1 MNTENNKENNEKL
14 QANDDVSHN
23 AHYEKTDEPVQ
34 LDERDQKD
42 STEDWN
48 AEQSRTGRHK

>member
-1 MNTENNKENNEKL
+1 MDIKNKPADNEKI
-14 QANDDVSHN
+14 QANDDVSQN
-23 AHYEKTDEPVQ
+23 AHYEENNGPEQ
-34 LDERDQKD
+34 LDERDRND

>member
-1 MNTENNKENNEKL
+1 MDTSDKNSGKT

-23 AHYEKTDEPVQ
+23 AHYEETDRPSQ
-34 LDERDQKD
+34 LDTRDEKD

-48 AEQSRTGRHK
+48 AEKSRTSRHK

>member
-1 MNTENNKENNEKL
+1 MEKNRKTNTETT

-23 AHYEKTDEPVQ
+23 AHYEGKDKPAQ
-34 LDERDQKD
+34 FDERDQNKSAD
-42 STEDWN
+42 DWN

>member
-1 MNTENNKENNEKL
+1 MNTEDKKVNNEKL

-34 LDERDQKD
+34 LDERDQND

>member
-1 MNTENNKENNEKL
+1 MDKEIKPTEKTD
-14 QANDDVSHN
+14 ANDNVSHN
-23 AHYEKTDEPVQ
+23 AHYDKKNEPNQ
-34 LDERDQKD
+34 FDERDRND

>member
-1 MNTENNKENNEKL
+1 MDTTNDKPSEKT

-23 AHYEKTDEPVQ
+23 AHYEETDKPSQ
-34 LDERDQKD
+34 LDERDQND
-42 STEDWN
+42 SKNDWN